1 MIATMTATCLA
12 TNYALIGIPNVK
24 LMDFLVF
31 ASGFLFGARAGA
43 LVGVLTWSIY
53 GLLNPYGFN
62 LPIYVATATSETIY
76 GLAGGLLRRS
86 GALSSRDGLPWSVYK
101 MGALG
106 FSLTAIYDLLTNLA
120 FALSFGVP
128 ILLALATGAF
138 LALVHELTNAAIFAA
153 CAPVLMRL
161 PGLLGLSP
169 AQFPSEGG
177 GEHGGEGKVGVD

>member
-1 MIATMTATCLA
+1 MA
-12 TNYALIGIPNVK
+12 TNYVLIGIPNVK

-53 GLLNPYGFN
+53 GLLNPYGFC
-62 LPIYVATATSETIY
+62 LPIYVATAASETLY
-76 GLAGGLLRRS
+76 GLAGALLRHS

-101 MGALG
+101 MGVLG

-128 ILLALATGAF
+128 IPLALAAGAS
-138 LALVHELTNAAIFAA
+138 LALVHELSNAAIFAA
-153 CAPVLMRL
+153 CAPALVRL
-161 PGLLGLSP
+161 PGLLGPPS
-169 AQFPSEGG
+169 AQFLGEGG
-177 GEHGGEGKVGVD
+177 GDGGEGEVGVG